1 MGHIAKEHLT
11 DCSTSKEFCFSLRC
25 EECKKVWKSTPIRF
39 SKAGIRP
46 ETDGKRIVFDT
57 LYRREMEEA
66 RARAVKE
73 AEKTF
78 SRCPI
83 CHRMVCDR
91 CFKVCDDL
99 DMCVSCAKWLEE
111 HGEPVVF

>member
-1 MGHIAKEHLT
+1 MKQIAKHLLL
-11 DCSTSKEFCFSLRC
+11 DESTPDIFCFSLRC
-25 EECKKVWKSTPIRF
+25 AECGEVWKSRDIRF

-66 RARAVKE
+66 RTRAVKE

-83 CHRMVCDR
+83 CHRLVCDR
-91 CFKVCDDL
+91 CFMVCDDL

-111 HGEPVVF
+111 HGEPVIF